1 MRPTVEGPKWAC
13 GRGGFGVGES
23 CRGRSLRGW
32 LKENGG
38 ALFMV
43 LVVN

>member
-1 MRPTVEGPKWAC
+1 MRPIVEGPKWAC
-13 GRGGFGVGES
+13 DRGGFGVRES
-23 CRGRSLRGW
+23 CRVRSLRGW